1 MGIAC
6 IQLVIC
12 VGSSRSVRIIDVVWF
27 YNVTW
32 SYCVRITELGKAC
45 RWGLWGH
52 EEPSVIK
59 WCPYCRCDDC
69 ITLADYILCPYYW
82 ALNAVLYVCVPR
94 ELSLMERCPYYR
106 CGDCIILGNYNMS
119 TWQIWGLYALLYIC
133 GTPVG
138 VRELSVIEKCP
149 YYRGGICL
157 KFGIFVTT
165 QRENCP

>member
-1 MGIAC
+1 MYTVGYMCGIVTNC
-6 IQLVIC
+6 SNYRC
-12 VGSSRSVRIIDVVWF
+12 GVVLM
-27 YNVTW
+27 NVTW

-106 CGDCIILGNYNMS
+106 SDDCITSGDYVLCPYYWSLNSVLYICVPRARGGPRELSLMERCPYYRCGDCIILGNYIMS
-119 TWQIWGLYALLYIC
+119 IW
-133 GTPVG
+133 
-138 VRELSVIEKCP
+138 
-149 YYRGGICL
+149 
-157 KFGIFVTT
+157 
-165 QRENCP
+165 